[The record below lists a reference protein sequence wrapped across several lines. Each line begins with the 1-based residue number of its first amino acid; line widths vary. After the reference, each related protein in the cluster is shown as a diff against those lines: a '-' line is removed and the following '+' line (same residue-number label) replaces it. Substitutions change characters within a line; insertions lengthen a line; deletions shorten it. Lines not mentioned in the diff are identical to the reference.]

1 MVLYFRSTL
10 TYVWLLLSALTIF
23 IWWLGTRSGTGSR
36 EINALSA
43 GVVVFLFAC
52 VKARLVI
59 QKFMEVSR
67 APTWLRVTC
76 DSWLALTFGM
86 IVSFYFLGR

>member
-10 TYVWLLLSALTIF
+10 TYVWLLLSTLTI
-23 IWWLGTRSGTGSR
+23 IVWWLGARGSTSSL
-36 EINALSA
+36 ELGAISA
-43 GVVVFLFAC
+43 VVVVLIAC
-52 VKARLVI
+52 VKSRLVI
-59 QKFMEVSR
+59 RNFMEVSG

-86 IVSFYFLGR
+86 IVSFYFLNR